1 MLSRGNNITCNSSSW
16 RERAVSVIRARRLRR
31 KNTLGNEPGHAFTCF
46 GKMEERIKTKI
57 KDKPSREGTKA
68 RISSPCKSS
77 QIKSTMWATGPVLW
91 KRFRGFLYK
100 FKPPKELE
108 DLVCFGCLWPIGVKN
123 VSTNCLWKIGIFCQ
137 LNKLRNELLD
147 IISHAIWTD
156 HKSFVPGEDNQI

>member
-68 RISSPCKSS
+68 RINSP
-77 QIKSTMWATGPVLW
+77 
-91 KRFRGFLYK
+91 Y
-100 FKPPKELE
+100 ELSNQE
-108 DLVCFGCLWPIGVKN
+108 YD
-123 VSTNCLWKIGIFCQ
+123 VSN
-137 LNKLRNELLD
+137 R
-147 IISHAIWTD
+147 
-156 HKSFVPGEDNQI
+156 PGSM